1 MTRLGLL
8 DLLALGAT
16 LLFALPIGVF
26 GVQLLLDGRTVVGLV
41 GVAIAVGLV
50 LVEQYLWTPG
60 DVTGDV
66 GSAIV
71 SRLVGP
77 ADGKKR

>member
-1 MTRLGLL
+1 MPRLGLL

-66 GSAIV
+66 GSTIV

-77 ADGKKR
+77 ADRKKR

>member
-1 MTRLGLL
+1 MSRLGLL

-16 LLFALPIGVF
+16 LLFAIPIGVF
-26 GVQLLLDGRTVVGLV
+26 GVELLLDGRTTVGLV
-41 GVAIAVGLV
+41 GIAIAVGLV

-60 DVTGDV
+60 DLPWNV